1 MAKSVKYLMSM
12 GELKRKD
19 HSLIFR
25 NEKGHTYIPIEGVK
39 EIYCLNEIS
48 LNSKL
53 FDFLSKAGI
62 VVHFF
67 NYYHH
72 YSGTFYPKE
81 ALISGNLTIKQ
92 AQAFQTNRITIA
104 KAIVGGIAN
113 DIYHVLYHYFNHGT
127 KELQPLLHWLRK
139 DVPKL
144 LEKELNI
151 QQLFFV
157 EGAIWKRFYD
167 SFKLFL
173 PKSFLFNKRV
183 KRPPDNPMNALISFG
198 NSLLYAK
205 TISQIYRTHLNQ
217 SISFLHE
224 PSEGRFSLSLDLCE
238 VFKPIIVY
246 RTIFENI
253 NNRKLQVGRHF
264 DKKLNYCLLN
274 NAGKKIFLQSFEERL
289 QGVFQHPKLKRKV
302 SYQTAIKLD
311 GYKLIKCIVE
321 GHEFIPFDIKEKT

>member
-1 MAKSVKYLMSM
+1 MAKSVKYLMSI
-12 GELKRKD
+12 GELRRKD

-39 EIYCLNEIS
+39 EIYCLNEVS

-53 FDFLSKAGI
+53 FDFLSKAGV

-67 NYYHH
+67 NYHHH
-72 YSGTFYPKE
+72 YSGTFYPKQG
-81 ALISGNLTIKQ
+81 LISGNLTIKQ
-92 AQAFQTNRITIA
+92 AQAFETKRLPIA
-104 KAIVGGIAN
+104 KAIVNGIAN
-113 DIYHVLYHYFNHGT
+113 NMYHVLYHYFNHGT
-127 KELQPLLHWLRK
+127 KELQPFLHWLRK
-139 DVPKL
+139 DVPFL
-144 LEKELNI
+144 LDKELNI
-151 QQLFFV
+151 QQILFV
-157 EGAIWKRFYD
+157 EGTIWKRFYD

-173 PKSFLFNKRV
+173 PENFLFNKRV
-183 KRPPDNPMNALISFG
+183 KQPPDNPMNALISFG

-264 DKKLNYCLLN
+264 DKTLNYCLLN
-274 NAGKKIFLQSFEERL
+274 KAGKKIFVQSFEERI

-321 GHEFIPFDIKEKT
+321 GHEFVPFDVKEKT

>member
-1 MAKSVKYLMSM
+1 MAKSVKYLMSI

-25 NEKGHTYIPIEGVK
+25 NEKGHTYIPVEGVK
-39 EIYCLNEIS
+39 EIYCLNEIN

-53 FDFLSKAGI
+53 LDFLSKAGI

-67 NYYHH
+67 NYYQH

-81 ALISGNLTIKQ
+81 ALVSGRLTIKQ
-92 AQAFQTNRITIA
+92 AQAFGSIRLNIA
-104 KAIVGGIAN
+104 KAIVNGVAKN
-113 DIYHVLYHYFNHGT
+113 MYYVLYHYFNHGT
-127 KELQPLLHWLRK
+127 KELQPFLHWLRK
-139 DVPKL
+139 DVPRL

-151 QQLFFV
+151 KQVLFI
-157 EGAIWKRFYD
+157 EGTIWKRFYE

-173 PKSFLFNKRV
+173 PETFLYNKRV
-183 KRPPDNPMNALISFG
+183 RRPPDNPMNALISFG
-198 NSLLYAK
+198 NSLLYTK

-246 RTIFENI
+246 KTIFENI
-253 NNRKLQVGRHF
+253 NNRKLQVGKHF
-264 DKKLNYCLLN
+264 DKTLNYCLLN
-274 NAGKKIFLQSFEERL
+274 EAGKKIFVQSFEERL
-289 QGVFQHPKLKRKV
+289 QSVFHHPKLKRKV

-311 GYKLIKCIVE
+311 AYKLIKCLIE
-321 GHEFIPFDIKEKT
+321 GTEFVPFDIKEKV